1 MSSLKSREKLYL
13 FFARL
18 CDLDFGIWNFSCY
31 TPTASLVVQYFMFK
45 VSTKGDYG
53 LLLLAELA
61 QAQIKGKRFVPLQEI
76 ADSKKLSMR
85 YLSQII
91 TPLKRA
97 GLVKSREG
105 KFGGYCLSQKPS
117 EITVMEILEVLEG
130 PLSPV
135 RCCDIRIKRMRGKC
149 GSENFCQIK
158 GLWMQAKF
166 MLAKFLHEKTLKDLL
181 KPKA

>member
-1 MSSLKSREKLYL
+1 
-13 FFARL
+13 
-18 CDLDFGIWNFSCY
+18 
-31 TPTASLVVQYFMFK
+31 MFK
-45 VSTKGDYG
+45 ISTKGDYG
-53 LLLLAELA
+53 LLLLASLA
-61 QAQIKGKRFVPLQEI
+61 EAQIKGKRFVSLQEI
-76 ADSKKLSMR
+76 ADAKKLSTR

-97 GLVKSREG
+97 GLVHSREG
-105 KFGGYCLSQKPS
+105 KLGGYALAKKPS

-135 RCCDIRIKRMRGKC
+135 RCCDARIKRIRGKC

-166 MLAKFLHEKTLKDLL
+166 MLAKFLHEKTLKDIMTT
-181 KPKA
+181 

>member
-1 MSSLKSREKLYL
+1 
-13 FFARL
+13 
-18 CDLDFGIWNFSCY
+18 
-31 TPTASLVVQYFMFK
+31 MFK
-45 VSTKGDYG
+45 ISTKGDYG

-61 QAQIKGKRFVPLQEI
+61 QAQIKGKKFVSLQEI
-76 ADSKKLSMR
+76 ADAKKLSTR

-105 KFGGYCLSQKPS
+105 KFGGYTLAKKPS
-117 EITVMEILEVLEG
+117 EITVMKILEVLEG

-135 RCCDIRIKRMRGKC
+135 KCCDARIKRIHGKC

-166 MLAKFLHEKTLKDLL
+166 MLAKFLHEKTLKDLITMSHAFN
-181 KPKA
+181 KKSSR

>member
-1 MSSLKSREKLYL
+1 MSNLYYDTRKVVFVEIQQL
-13 FFARL
+13 FACFK
-18 CDLDFGIWNFSCY
+18 SCY
-31 TPTASLVVQYFMFK
+31 TPTALLGVQYFMFK
-45 VSTKGDYG
+45 ISTKGDYG

-61 QAQIKGKRFVPLQEI
+61 QAQIKGKRFVSLQEI
-76 ADSKKLSMR
+76 ADAKKLSTR

-91 TPLKRA
+91 TLLKRA

-105 KFGGYCLSQKPS
+105 KLGGYTLAKKPS
-117 EITVMEILEVLEG
+117 KITVMKILEVLEG
-130 PLSPV
+130 PLFLV
-135 RCCDIRIKRMRGKC
+135 RCCDERIKRRSKQC

-181 KPKA
+181 TPKA